1 MRVDTTGLMRSSS
14 PYHPRGAPIF
24 PWYRRKKTGKKK
36 KKEKQGSA
44 HTHTQANKTKRK
56 KRKTHNKV

>member
-1 MRVDTTGLMRSSS
+1 MRSSS